1 MSQIQQANL
10 NALNNQP
17 KPAEKAKNSFNT
29 TIRKLPRLSNCDAD
43 FDRDVEVQSSKLVLG
58 RVNKP

>member
-1 MSQIQQANL
+1 MIQIQQANM

-29 TIRKLPRLSNCDAD
+29 TIRKLARSPNYDAD
-43 FDRDVEVQSSKLVLG
+43 FDRDVPVQSSKLVLG